1 MLVAAPVIGGSLGA
15 LLVIAAVFVV
25 LDAVIPMPHQPWAEA
40 DGRFARAARRRR
52 GPQLEVLDDGAGWA
66 ARADR
71 RSLGVQTIPI
81 ESISGTCEPSKA
93 RHFDRDFRPDRSV
106 AKRWKA
112 LWMAEA
118 RGLGLPPV
126 SVYRIGDRHILRDGH
141 HRVSVARDHGR
152 AEIEAEVVELR

>member
-1 MLVAAPVIGGSLGA
+1 MLVAAPFIGGSLGA
-15 LLVIAAVFVV
+15 LLVIAAAFVV
-25 LDAVIPMPHQPWAEA
+25 LDALIPLPRRPWAEA

-66 ARADR
+66 AAAAR
-71 RSLGVQTIPI
+71 RELGVRSIPI
-81 ESISGTCEPSKA
+81 DSISGTTEATRA
-93 RHFDRDFRPDRSV
+93 RLFDRDFRPDRSV
-106 AKRWKA
+106 GTRWKS

-118 RGLGLPPV
+118 RGLDIPPV

-152 AEIEAEVVELR
+152 AEIEADVVELR